1 MARPD
6 YKIQNYCAQCDKTY
20 PKDVLFCSNCKQYLR
35 RYSRSTG
42 RKGFKIKCAE
52 CGHYY
57 GDCACMCCRVDEL
70 QTNELDKT
78 DMDNCSGEFCQSEL
92 INSD

>member
-1 MARPD
+1 MVRPN
-6 YKIQNYCAQCDKTY
+6 YETQNYCAQCDKTY
-20 PKDVLFCSNCKQYLR
+20 PKDILFCSNCKLSLR
-35 RYSRSTG
+35 RYSRFAG
-42 RKGFKIKCAE
+42 RRRFKIKCAE

-57 GDCACMCCRVDEL
+57 GNCACMYSRADEL

-78 DMDNCSGEFCQSEL
+78 DMDNCLGEFCQSEL

>member
-1 MARPD
+1 MLNVIKP
-6 YKIQNYCAQCDKTY
+6 IQKTSY
-20 PKDVLFCSNCKQYLR
+20 FVLTVKLSLR
-35 RYSRSTG
+35 RYSRFAG
-42 RKGFKIKCAE
+42 RRRFKIKCAE

-57 GDCACMCCRVDEL
+57 RDCACMCSRADEL

-78 DMDNCSGEFCQSEL
+78 DMDNCLGEFCQSEL